1 MGYAVWYLNKS
12 QFAQVWRTHSAS
24 HRLRVQSTVNGSLTI
39 RIRWIA
45 SGEVR
50 FSSRTASPRRIACS
64 VWNTKK
70 IVCHAGLGKD
80 FYWAYCPSLV
90 AAILFS
96 ILFGLTT
103 LLHTA
108 QAIHYRKRFALILI
122 MGGTWEAAGYIVRIL
137 SIYHQL
143 NSTLYTIQT
152 LLILLAPLWINAYIY
167 MLLGRMIHFF
177 LVSDSVFKIKA
188 RSITRMFV
196 LFDITAFL
204 IQATGGTMAG
214 PDSSAQ
220 TQKIGMDVYVGGV
233 GVQLGFLVVF
243 VSLAVRFQVN
253 LKNQSQSQSQ
263 SQNKSFITTPTTTTS
278 NVAST
283 RGYAA
288 VVSDGDGDA
297 YSHYPATTDEE
308 QAGGREMILQAD
320 HKEGGH
326 PYPYPDP
333 RIAKGLLI
341 TLYVVMTLVIIRN
354 TYRLAEYAT
363 GQNSVTI
370 THEWFGYVF
379 DAVPMLAAS
388 VVLNVFNPGKILQGP
403 RSDFAE
409 QDRARKQAKKE
420 RKVAKREAKKGCR
433 SG

>member
-1 MGYAVWYLNKS
+1 
-12 QFAQVWRTHSAS
+12 
-24 HRLRVQSTVNGSLTI
+24 
-39 RIRWIA
+39 
-45 SGEVR
+45 
-50 FSSRTASPRRIACS
+50 
-64 VWNTKK
+64 
-70 IVCHAGLGKD
+70 
-80 FYWAYCPSLV
+80 
-90 AAILFS
+90 
-96 ILFGLTT
+96 
-103 LLHTA
+103 
-108 QAIHYRKRFALILI
+108 
-122 MGGTWEAAGYIVRIL
+122 
-137 SIYHQL
+137 
-143 NSTLYTIQT
+143 
-152 LLILLAPLWINAYIY
+152 
-167 MLLGRMIHFF
+167 
-177 LVSDSVFKIKA
+177 
-188 RSITRMFV
+188 MFV

-243 VSLAVRFQVN
+243 VSLAVRFQLN
-253 LKNQSQSQSQ
+253 LKKQSQSQSQ
-263 SQNKSFITTPTTTTS
+263 SQNRSFITTPTTTTS
-278 NVAST
+278 NVANT

-288 VVSDGDGDA
+288 VASNGDGDA

-308 QAGGREMILQAD
+308 QAGGREMVLQAD
-320 HKEGGH
+320 HEEAGH
-326 PYPYPDP
+326 PYPYPHPDP
-333 RIAKGLLI
+333 EIAKGLLI

-363 GQNSVTI
+363 GQDSVTI

-379 DAVPMLAAS
+379 DAVPMVAAS

-420 RKVAKREAKKGCR
+420 RKVAKREAKKGWQ

>member
-1 MGYAVWYLNKS
+1 MP
-12 QFAQVWRTHSAS
+12 Q
-24 HRLRVQSTVNGSLTI
+24 
-39 RIRWIA
+39 
-45 SGEVR
+45 
-50 FSSRTASPRRIACS
+50 
-64 VWNTKK
+64 
-70 IVCHAGLGKD
+70 IVCHAGLGAD

-177 LVSDSVFKIKA
+177 LVSDSVFKVKA

-214 PDSSAQ
+214 PDSNAQ

-243 VSLAVRFQVN
+243 VSLAVRFQLN

-263 SQNKSFITTPTTTTS
+263 PQNRSFITTTTANTTTS
-278 NVAST
+278 NVASA

-288 VVSDGDGDA
+288 VASDGDGDA

-308 QAGGREMILQAD
+308 QAGGREIVLQAD
-320 HKEGGH
+320 HKESGH
-326 PYPYPDP
+326 PYPYAHPDP
-333 RIAKGLLI
+333 RTAKGLLI
-341 TLYVVMTLVIIRN
+341 TLYAVMTLVIVRN

-363 GQNSVTI
+363 GQDSVTI

-379 DAVPMLAAS
+379 DAVPMVAAS

-420 RKVAKREAKKGCR
+420 RKVAKKEAKKGCR
-433 SG
+433 RG

>member
-1 MGYAVWYLNKS
+1 MP
-12 QFAQVWRTHSAS
+12 Q
-24 HRLRVQSTVNGSLTI
+24 
-39 RIRWIA
+39 
-45 SGEVR
+45 
-50 FSSRTASPRRIACS
+50 
-64 VWNTKK
+64 
-70 IVCHAGLGKD
+70 IVCHAGLGED

-103 LLHTA
+103 LLHTV
-108 QAIHYRKRFALILI
+108 QAMNYRKRFALILI

-137 SIYHQL
+137 SNYHQL

-214 PDSSAQ
+214 PGSSAQ

-243 VSLAVRFQVN
+243 VSLAVRFQLN

-263 SQNKSFITTPTTTTS
+263 SQNRSFITTTTTTTTS
-278 NVAST
+278 NVASA

-288 VVSDGDGDA
+288 VASDGEDA

-308 QAGGREMILQAD
+308 QAGGREMVLQAD
-320 HKEGGH
+320 HNEGGY

-363 GQNSVTI
+363 GQKSVTI

-379 DAVPMLAAS
+379 DAVPMVAAS

-403 RSDFAE
+403 RSGFAE
-409 QDRARKQAKKE
+409 QNRERKQAKKK
-420 RKVAKREAKKGCR
+420 RKVAKKEAKKGWQ